1 MALLP
6 TQMEERGEPAGMQRN
21 EGNERPDNS
30 KYRKL
35 VEMLL
40 NFIYSEEGVRIT
52 KETFARISAPGEA
65 IGMVTANVIAKV
77 ISDSK
82 QAGKE
87 VPPVVVIRASLEVL
101 GAVMELAQEAGL
113 LEGKDPNEVSKKAFN
128 AAMEIASQ
136 NIGDMIRQEEAQMYG
151 EMRNSI
157 NGGQ

>member
-6 TQMEERGEPAGMQRN
+6 NQSPEAPKRGG
-21 EGNERPDNS
+21 DNS
-30 KYRKL
+30 KYKKL

-40 NFIYSEEGVRIT
+40 DFIYSEEGIQIT
-52 KETFARISAPGEA
+52 KETFNRISAPGEA

-77 ISDSK
+77 ITDAQ
-82 QAGKE
+82 QAGKTI
-87 VPPVVVIRASLEVL
+87 PPVVIVRASLEVL
-101 GAVMELAQEAGL
+101 AAVMELAEEAGM
-113 LEGKDPNEVSKKAFN
+113 LEGQDPNKVSKNAFN

-136 NIGDMIRQEEAQMYG
+136 NVGGMIPDADAQLYG